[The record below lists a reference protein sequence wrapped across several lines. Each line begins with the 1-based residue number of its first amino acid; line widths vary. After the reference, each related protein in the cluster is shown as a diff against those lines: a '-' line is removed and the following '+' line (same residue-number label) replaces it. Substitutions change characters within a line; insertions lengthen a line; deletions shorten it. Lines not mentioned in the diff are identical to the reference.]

1 MVKKKRFTFS
11 NCKYLCVDEADR
23 MIDLGVGDVTSF
35 FKICPPDILCM
46 QEQPLESAEAGTGL
60 ELQRMRKL

>member
-23 MIDLGVGDVTSF
+23 MIDLGDVTSF
-35 FKICPPDILCM
+35 FKMRPPGILCM
-46 QEQPLESAEAGTGL
+46 QEQALESAEAGTGL
-60 ELQRMRKL
+60 EWQRMRKL